1 MGWNINTFNNK
12 YQIKYGSNSSY
23 LITSNDISYLTIT
36 NDKHIG
42 INNEFPSTN
51 YLLDINGITHINSN
65 FYVDGYSYFSSNI
78 YIKDNIYVDNNI
90 FINFLYIS
98 CFLLKKI

>member
-65 FYVDGYSYFSSNI
+65 LYVDGYSYFSCNI
-78 YIKDNIYVDNNI
+78 I
-90 FINFLYIS
+90 FLAANAVSGSTIIS
-98 CFLLKKI
+98 KS